1 MSDTPDVLPEDDEVE
16 IGPDDNVSPGNDSY
30 QERTAREQE
39 EGIARGAELA
49 DDDDGPSSQTDET
62 SE

>member
-1 MSDTPDVLPEDDEVE
+1 MSDVPEEGEVE
-16 IGPDDNVSPGNDSY
+16 IGSDENVSPGDDSY

-49 DDDDGPSSQTDET
+49 DDDEPSSQTDET